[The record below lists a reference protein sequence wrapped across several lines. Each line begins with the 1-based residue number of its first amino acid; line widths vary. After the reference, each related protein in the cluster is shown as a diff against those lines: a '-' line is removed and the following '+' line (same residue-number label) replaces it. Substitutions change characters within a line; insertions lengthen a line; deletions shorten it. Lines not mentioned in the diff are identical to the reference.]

1 MTLKKKLLT
10 VLSLVLVFISIF
22 SLTVSAKSSQSFN
35 HWDTIGENLTVIGR
49 SMFDPIGTISAE
61 SIGNSKT
68 LEGITDIYCKD
79 DLVYLL
85 CGEASKLYV
94 LNKDYSFKEEI
105 TIKDDSGAEV
115 NFSGAAGVFVDND
128 LIYISSTK
136 NGQILIA
143 DIKGKL
149 IKTIDSPKAEVIP
162 EDFIFQPTSVL
173 KDADG
178 NFYVVSTGSY
188 YGALFF
194 TPEFQFE
201 GFFGANAVEHTALDV
216 ISFLWDKLTNTDAK
230 RAKQTRVLP
239 YAFSDMTIDKEGF
252 LYTCTGATSSLASN
266 NGTGQIQMLSP
277 SGTNILY
284 RRNNYGNTA
293 GATGYNFLEN
303 RVVVTWQKKMV
314 QDFCAIVVDNN
325 GLTYSLDQTYG
336 LIYVY
341 DSDCNLITAFGGGAE
356 EGNQIGQFKSACC
369 LAINGSQIL
378 VGDSERNTVTIFE
391 QNDYGKKI
399 SEALVLTSEGQ
410 YSQAKGI
417 WEECITKDRNCIYAY
432 RGLAKAYYA
441 EGDFEKAKEYAEISY
456 DYVTYDLAYQEIMKS
471 FFKENFVLI
480 FIFAV
485 VLICVAAWLL
495 VKAKKKEERKIK
507 NAKLATMLDIYF
519 HPFKAFGDIKN
530 KKTGSLTISFVLIFL
545 FIVTSILKFTLSS
558 FLFRTAD
565 VNNYNSLY
573 TLAST
578 GGLVLLWIIANWLV
592 ATIMTGKG
600 TLSEIT
606 QATAYSLQPI
616 ILANVLVTVL
626 SYFLTYNDVALIN
639 GIALVGT
646 LFTLFYII
654 IGNMTIHDYSLSKF
668 LLTTVVTIFLM
679 IVIVFI
685 LFMAFIMLQQ
695 LYNFI
700 YAVYMEVVYR

>member
-1 MTLKKKLLT
+1 MKKKLLT
-10 VLSLVLVFISIF
+10 VLSLILIFVSVFSM
-22 SLTVSAKSSQSFN
+22 TASAKSSQSFN
-35 HWDTIGENLTVIGR
+35 HWDTIGDDLTVIGR
-49 SMFDPIGTISAE
+49 SMFDPIGSISAE

-68 LEGITDIYCKD
+68 LEGITDIYCVGD
-79 DLVYLL
+79 FIYLL

-94 LNKDYSFKEEI
+94 LNKDYTFNREVLI
-105 TIKDDSGAEV
+105 TDDIG
-115 NFSGAAGVFVDND
+115 NTIDFTGAAGVFVDGG
-128 LIYISSTK
+128 LIYLSSTK
-136 NGQILIA
+136 NGQILVTSLE
-143 DIKGKL
+143 GKL
-149 IKTIDSPKAEVIP
+149 VKTIEAPKSDVIP
-162 EDFIFQPTSVL
+162 EDFIFQPTSIL
-173 KDADG
+173 KDTDG

-194 TPEFQFE
+194 TPEFEFE
-201 GFFGANAVEHTALDV
+201 GFFGANAVEHTVLDV
-216 ISFLWDKLTNTDAK
+216 MSFIWDKLTNTDAK

-239 YAFSDMTIDKEGF
+239 YAFSDMTIDKDGF

-284 RRNNYGNTA
+284 RRNNHGKTA
-293 GATGYNFLEN
+293 GATGFNFLEN
-303 RVVVTWQKKMV
+303 RVVVTWEKKKV
-314 QDFCAIVVDNN
+314 QDFCAIVVDDN
-325 GLTYSLDQTYG
+325 GLMYSLDRTYG
-336 LIYVY
+336 LVYVY

-356 EGNQIGQFKSACC
+356 EGNQLGQFKTACC
-369 LAINGSQIL
+369 LAINGDQIL
-378 VGDSERNTVTIFE
+378 VGDSERNTVTIFQ
-391 QNDYGKKI
+391 QNDYGKKVA
-399 SEALVLTSEGQ
+399 SALVLTSEGQ
-410 YSQAKGI
+410 HAKAKSI
-417 WEECITKDRNCIYAY
+417 WEECIKEDRNFIYAY

-441 EGDFEKAKEYAEISY
+441 EGNFEKAKEYAEISY
-456 DYVTYDLAYQEIMKS
+456 DYVTYDLAYQEIMKN
-471 FFKENFVLI
+471 FFKDNFVII

-507 NAKLATMLDIYF
+507 NPKLATMLDVYF

-530 KKTGSLTISFVLIFL
+530 KKTGSIAISLVLIFL
-545 FIVTSILKFTLSS
+545 FVFTSILKYTLSS

-565 VNNYNSLY
+565 VNSYNSLY

-592 ATIMTGKG
+592 STIMSGKG
-600 TLSEIT
+600 SLSEIT
-606 QATAYSLQPI
+606 QVTAYALQPI
-616 ILANVLVTVL
+616 IVANVVVTAL
-626 SYFLTYNDVALIN
+626 SYMLTYNDVALIN
-639 GIALVGT
+639 GIAIVGT
-646 LFTLFYII
+646 LLTLFLII
-654 IGNMTIHDYSLSKF
+654 IGNMTVHDYSLSKF

>member
-1 MTLKKKLLT
+1 MKKKLLT
-10 VLSLVLVFISIF
+10 VLSLILIFVSVFSM
-22 SLTVSAKSSQSFN
+22 TASAKSSQSFN
-35 HWDTIGENLTVIGR
+35 HWDTIGDDLTVIGR
-49 SMFDPIGTISAE
+49 SMFDPIGSISAE

-68 LEGITDIYCKD
+68 LEGITDIYCVGD
-79 DLVYLL
+79 FIYLL

-94 LNKDYSFKEEI
+94 LNKDYTFNREVLI
-105 TIKDDSGAEV
+105 TDDSG
-115 NFSGAAGVFVDND
+115 NNIDFTGAAGVFVDGG
-128 LIYISSTK
+128 LIYLSSTK
-136 NGQILIA
+136 NGQILVTSLE
-143 DIKGKL
+143 GKL
-149 IKTIDSPKAEVIP
+149 VKTIEAPKSDVIP
-162 EDFIFQPTSVL
+162 EDFIFQPTSIL
-173 KDADG
+173 KDTDG

-194 TPEFQFE
+194 TPEFEFE
-201 GFFGANAVEHTALDV
+201 GFFGANAVEHTVLDV
-216 ISFLWDKLTNTDAK
+216 MSFIWDKLTNTDAK

-239 YAFSDMTIDKEGF
+239 YAFSDMTIDKDGF

-284 RRNNYGNTA
+284 RRNNHGKTA
-293 GATGYNFLEN
+293 GATGFNFLEN
-303 RVVVTWQKKMV
+303 RVVVTWEKKKV
-314 QDFCAIVVDNN
+314 QDFCAIVVDDN
-325 GLTYSLDQTYG
+325 GLMYSLDRTYG
-336 LIYVY
+336 LVYVY

-356 EGNQIGQFKSACC
+356 EGNQLGQFKTACC
-369 LAINGSQIL
+369 LAINGDQIL
-378 VGDSERNTVTIFE
+378 VGDSERNTVTIFQ
-391 QNDYGKKI
+391 QNDYGKKVA
-399 SEALVLTSEGQ
+399 SALVLTSEGQ
-410 YSQAKGI
+410 HAKAKSI
-417 WEECITKDRNCIYAY
+417 WEECIKKDRNFIYAY

-441 EGDFEKAKEYAEISY
+441 EGNFEKAKEYAEISY
-456 DYVTYDLAYQEIMKS
+456 DYVTYDLAYQEIMKN
-471 FFKENFVLI
+471 FFKDNFVII

-507 NAKLATMLDIYF
+507 NPKLATMLDVYF

-530 KKTGSLTISFVLIFL
+530 KKTGSIAISLVLIFL
-545 FIVTSILKFTLSS
+545 FVFTSILKYTLSS

-565 VNNYNSLY
+565 VNSYNSLY

-592 ATIMTGKG
+592 STIMSGKG
-600 TLSEIT
+600 SLSEIT
-606 QATAYSLQPI
+606 QVTAYALQPI
-616 ILANVLVTVL
+616 IVANVVVTAL
-626 SYFLTYNDVALIN
+626 SYMLTYNDVALIN
-639 GIALVGT
+639 GIAIVGT
-646 LFTLFYII
+646 LLTLFLII
-654 IGNMTIHDYSLSKF
+654 IGNMTVHDYSLSKF